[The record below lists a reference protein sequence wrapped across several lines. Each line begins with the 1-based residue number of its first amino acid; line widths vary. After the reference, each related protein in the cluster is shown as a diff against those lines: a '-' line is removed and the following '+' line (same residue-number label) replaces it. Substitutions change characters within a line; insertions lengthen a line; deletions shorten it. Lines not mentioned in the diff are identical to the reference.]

1 LSRIPSLTGPAEND
15 WYDLLFGYC
24 RQVFSDHFLPSHDH
38 LHHDRV
44 WKNARSI
51 LLLLDSRGISAGSFL
66 PGQLL
71 LACFFHDTGLT
82 VTDGEKHG
90 RESRR
95 ICHEFIRKHKHRFTG
110 YPEKALDEVL
120 HAIEFHDD
128 KSRKTDTH
136 GAEPALLPLLSAAD
150 DMDAFGLMGIYRY
163 AEIYLLRGI
172 PSERLPVLVSANVKT
187 RYENLRQAFAYLEDF
202 IAEQEKRY
210 RQVYDFYLRLAQA
223 YASRHE
229 KPGWEPVLI
238 DYFGS
243 SLAAQRNILKPGRL
257 LPSGDF
263 DREIREWFR
272 ALEAENPA
280 MDRT

>member
-1 LSRIPSLTGPAEND
+1 LSRIGSLTDPVEND
-15 WYDLLFGYC
+15 WYDLLFSYC

-44 WKNARSI
+44 WKNARS
-51 LLLLDSRGISAGSFL
+51 LLHLLDARGISPDPFL

-82 VTDGEKHG
+82 VTAGEKHG

-95 ICHEFIRKHKHRFTG
+95 ICHEFFRKHKNRFTG
-110 YPEKALDEVL
+110 YPEEALEKVL

-128 KSRKTDTH
+128 KSRKRVSH
-136 GAEPALLPLLSAAD
+136 GAEPGLLALLSAAD

-172 PSERLPVLVSANVKT
+172 HSERLPGRVSANVKT
-187 RYENLRQAFAYLEDF
+187 RFENLRQAFGYLDNF
-202 IAEQEKRY
+202 IAEQEQRF

-223 YASRHE
+223 YASWHE
-229 KPGWEPVLI
+229 KPAWEPVLI
-238 DYFGS
+238 DYFRS
-243 SLAAQRNILKPGRL
+243 SLAAERNILKPERL

-263 DREIREWFR
+263 NREIREWFL